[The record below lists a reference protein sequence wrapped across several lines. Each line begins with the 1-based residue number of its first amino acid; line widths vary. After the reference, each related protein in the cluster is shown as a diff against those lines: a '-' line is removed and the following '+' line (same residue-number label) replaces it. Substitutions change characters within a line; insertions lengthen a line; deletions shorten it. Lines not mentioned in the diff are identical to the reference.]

1 MENKVLI
8 FRTDRIGDLLFTCP
22 AIIKIKE
29 SLKKSS
35 ITLITSE
42 KNYKYAVSLNIFDA
56 VLQFPKKGLFK
67 KMWFIF
73 TLIKKNFDYIF
84 VFDGKE
90 RSIISAILI
99 KAKYKVAVVQK
110 IKKYYKIFKIKYI
123 EDKNNEDLFIKF
135 KKALSFCQLNNE
147 IKNFNVL
154 KHKKKNNFHNKI
166 PLNKYIHIHLDEKW
180 IEGLY
185 INEFTSINPSY
196 DDFVYFLN
204 KLSIKNNVLVT
215 SGMVDFDLL
224 DKLKLNFFNNISEK
238 IYIKKNEK
246 TSIYLVYKPSFED
259 IESLLSKTQILISCH
274 GAITHAA
281 NSFNIKKIDIIEKNK
296 LKFYKK
302 FITYLES
309 HNIIYRSEFNLL
321 SKEIIKKLLKYN

>member
-42 KNYKYAVSLNIFDA
+42 KNYNYAVSLNIFDG

-123 EDKNNEDLFIKF
+123 EDKNNEDLFMKF
-135 KKALSFCQLNNE
+135 QKALSFCKLNND

-154 KHKKKNNFHNKI
+154 K
-166 PLNKYIHIHLDEKW
+166 
-180 IEGLY
+180 
-185 INEFTSINPSY
+185 
-196 DDFVYFLN
+196 
-204 KLSIKNNVLVT
+204 
-215 SGMVDFDLL
+215 
-224 DKLKLNFFNNISEK
+224 
-238 IYIKKNEK
+238 
-246 TSIYLVYKPSFED
+246 
-259 IESLLSKTQILISCH
+259 
-274 GAITHAA
+274 
-281 NSFNIKKIDIIEKNK
+281 
-296 LKFYKK
+296 
-302 FITYLES
+302 
-309 HNIIYRSEFNLL
+309 
-321 SKEIIKKLLKYN
+321 